1 MAAPGT
7 ILSPD
12 RGTAHSVA
20 LGVLCALA
28 LVQALAVG
36 RAVWLGTW
44 RAEGPAAPP
53 APPEPIV
60 AAGGRVPVSI
70 PPPQIPSASAPLPML
85 PPSMPA
91 AGAPAPL
98 PSAAPS
104 LASSATSVLTTR
116 PALPAATAPALDPK
130 LEEMLQVVQQLRP
143 LGDLQSA
150 LDLLKKADEQ
160 FPDQPVVLHEM
171 AQTFD
176 QMGLT
181 EKALATWRRLEAMG
195 ARAGEFRA
203 RAAQRLGGVSA
214 SSGSPGAVLS
224 ALTGLTT
231 PPARTLD
238 PAKPL
243 GLGPC
248 EMVRDPVVTE
258 GERLTLRI
266 PILSHGPVS
275 PEDVNIDVFFFDLV
289 NGEKVEQTRAD
300 SPIYTWAGVP
310 VDWQEG
316 QETLDVTYH
325 MPALSREQQKDY
337 GRRKFHGYVV
347 KLYHRNKLM
356 DSIAEPASLLG
367 GGEGAGQQGGA
378 GNPLLPPVGR

>member
-7 ILSPD
+7 ILAPD
-12 RGTAHSVA
+12 RGTAHTVA
-20 LGVLCALA
+20 LWVLCALVV
-28 LVQALAVG
+28 VQALAVG

-44 RAEGPAAPP
+44 RAGGAAAPP
-53 APPEPIV
+53 GSPEPIV
-60 AAGGRVPVSI
+60 ATAGRGPVSM
-70 PPPQIPSASAPLPML
+70 PPPPIPSGTPPLPVQ
-85 PPSMPA
+85 PPSLPGTGQPAPMPA
-91 AGAPAPL
+91 TVPPLAAG
-98 PSAAPS
+98 
-104 LASSATSVLTTR
+104 SATPLITR
-116 PALPAATAPALDPK
+116 PVQPAISTPALDPR

-181 EKALATWRRLEAMG
+181 EKALIMWRRLEAMG

-203 RAAQRLGGVSA
+203 RAAQRLGGA
-214 SSGSPGAVLS
+214 AGFSGSPGALS
-224 ALTGLTT
+224 SLTGLTT
-231 PPARTLD
+231 PPSRTLD

-243 GLGPC
+243 GLGQC
-248 EMVRDPVVTE
+248 QLVRDPVVTE
-258 GERLTLRI
+258 GEKLTLRI
-266 PILSHGPVS
+266 PILSHGPVN

-300 SPIYTWAGVP
+300 SPIYTWAAVP

-316 QETLDVTYH
+316 QEALDVTYH
-325 MPALSREQQKDY
+325 MPSLSREQQKDY
-337 GRRKFHGYVV
+337 GRRKFHGYIV
-347 KLYHRNKLM
+347 KLYHQNKLM
-356 DSIAEPASLLG
+356 DSLAEPASLLG